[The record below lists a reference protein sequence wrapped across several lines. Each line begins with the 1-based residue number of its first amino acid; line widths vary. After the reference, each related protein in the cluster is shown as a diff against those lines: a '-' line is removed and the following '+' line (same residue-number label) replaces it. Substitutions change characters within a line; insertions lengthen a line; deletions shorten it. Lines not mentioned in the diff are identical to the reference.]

1 MTISEPVAKGEF
13 LTKKEYVARWLREMV
28 ISGAMRPG
36 TRIRQQEIV
45 EALGVSATPIR
56 EAIRQLE
63 TEGYLDSIPHI
74 GASVRDVNRDGLDE
88 VYHVRILLESWL
100 AREAAVRLTS
110 ANMAELRDLARAF
123 ERATER
129 NEIVDA
135 RRANYR
141 LHQLVWEIAGQP
153 VTLEV
158 VRSLWA
164 KFPWDTLGY
173 VEGRGERSIREHE
186 QLLDALEARDP
197 DGAEAAIRSHI
208 LSGKRDFL
216 TVQPSQSDAPKA
228 EKNLEGKGE
237 RPASRK

>member
-1 MTISEPVAKGEF
+1 MTIGEVAKGEF

-28 ISGAMRPG
+28 VSGAMRPG

-74 GASVRDVNRDGLDE
+74 GASVREVNREGLDE
-88 VYHVRILLESWL
+88 VYHVRALLESWL
-100 AREAAVRLTS
+100 AREAAVRVTP
-110 ANMAELRDLARAF
+110 ADIAELRELGRTF
-123 ERATER
+123 ERASER
-129 NEIVDA
+129 NETVEA

-141 LHQLVWEIAGQP
+141 LHQLVWERARQP

-158 VRSLWA
+158 VRTLWA

-173 VEGRGERSIREHE
+173 VEGRANRSVREHD
-186 QLLDALEARDP
+186 QLLEALEAGDA
-197 DGAEAAIRSHI
+197 DAAEAAIRGHI
-208 LSGKRDFL
+208 ASGKRDFL
-216 TVQPSQSDAPKA
+216 QAQSSGGAAAAKEGGAPSS
-228 EKNLEGKGE
+228 
-237 RPASRK
+237 

>member
-1 MTISEPVAKGEF
+1 MTIGETVAKGEF

-63 TEGYLDSIPHI
+63 TEGYLDSTPHI
-74 GASVRDVNRDGLDE
+74 GASVRDVNREGLDE
-88 VYHVRILLESWL
+88 VYHVRALLESWL
-100 AREAAVRLTS
+100 AREAASRIS
-110 ANMAELRDLARAF
+110 PAAIAELRGLAQAFVRAS
-123 ERATER
+123 ER
-129 NEIVDA
+129 NETVEA

-141 LHQLVWEIAGQP
+141 LHQLVWELAAQP
-153 VTLEV
+153 VTLEL

-173 VEGRGERSIREHE
+173 VEGRGERSVREHD
-186 QLLDALEARDP
+186 QLLEALEAGDP
-197 DGAEAAIRSHI
+197 DAAEAAIRSHI
-208 LSGKRDFL
+208 ASGKRDFL
-216 TVQPSQSDAPKA
+216 TAQPARPNAPAA
-228 EKNLEGKGE
+228 EKASAKMAD
-237 RPASRK
+237 RPVQK